1 MIRKATVADIPAI
14 QKLLQQILKLHH
26 DFRPDLY
33 KEIGTKYSA
42 DELQAKMAS
51 GELQVF
57 VKVVGG
63 LVVAHL
69 MCQIIDNQET
79 LNSYPYKTL
88 YIDDLCVD
96 KSFQHQGI
104 GEELINFAKDL
115 AKQNNCYNLTLHV
128 NASNKNAISFYEHL
142 GLKATSYTMEEI
154 LEK

>member
-1 MIRKATVADIPAI
+1 MIRKASFDDLPVI
-14 QKLLQQILKLHH
+14 QELLQQILKLHH

-42 DELQAKMAS
+42 EELQAKMAS
-51 GELQVF
+51 GELLVY
-57 VKVVGG
+57 VKVVDG

-69 MCQIIDNQET
+69 MCQIIENQET
-79 LNSYPYKTL
+79 LNSYSYKTL

-128 NASNKNAISFYEHL
+128 NASNKNAISFYEHV

-154 LEK
+154 L